1 MSVQRSAYQSTSTSS
16 QAEPS
21 LRRGFSLVEL
31 LLVLSL
37 MVVLTSLTLPGVLRW
52 QNGVGMERALS
63 LLQVQLQETRL
74 CAIKT
79 GESWKLVLP
88 QNGRPGQRLQN
99 AMSTMLDKRHE
110 FNWPAGISCLNTETQ
125 TSEIA
130 IICHPDGTVT
140 ACTLLFKDA
149 HGQQTMLQIDR
160 LTGATSIVSSC
171 RSCLPG
177 RTSQLAATR
186 LHGEPHGLPS
196 TISNMRRVDFV
207 TPCRLPFTAQPEAP
221 AFVLAGASGWAVN
234 NQTQQPACSER
245 VPSC

>member
-1 MSVQRSAYQSTSTSS
+1 VHRSAYQSTSTSS
-16 QAEPS
+16 QAEQL

-79 GESWKLVLP
+79 GEPWKLVLP

-99 AMSTMLDKRHE
+99 AMSAMLDKRHE
-110 FNWPAGISCLNTETQ
+110 FHWPAGISCLNTETQ
-125 TSEIA
+125 TSETA
-130 IICHPDGTVT
+130 IICNPDGTVT
-140 ACTLLFKDA
+140 ACTLQFKDA

-160 LTGATSIVSSC
+160 LTGAACIVSSC

-186 LHGEPHGLPS
+186 LHGESHCRPT
-196 TISNMRRVDFV
+196 TISNTSRVDFV
-207 TPCRLPFTAQPEAP
+207 TPCGLLFTAQPKAP

-234 NQTQQPACSER
+234 NQMQQPTCTER
-245 VPSC
+245 VLSC

>member
-1 MSVQRSAYQSTSTSS
+1 MQRSAHQSTSGSS
-16 QAEPS
+16 QAKHLLS
-21 LRRGFSLVEL
+21 RGFSLVEL

-52 QNGVGMERALS
+52 QNGVGMERAVS

-74 CAIKT
+74 CAIKS
-79 GESWKLVLP
+79 GEPWKLVLP
-88 QNGRPGQRLQN
+88 QNGRPGQRHQTAESVLVDQ
-99 AMSTMLDKRHE
+99 RHQ
-110 FNWPAGISCLNTETQ
+110 FNWPAGISCLSVESQ

-140 ACTLLFKDA
+140 ACTLQFKDA

-160 LTGATSIVSSC
+160 LTGAASIVNSC

-186 LHGEPHGLPS
+186 LHGESHCRS
-196 TISNMRRVDFV
+196 TKSDHMPRVDFI
-207 TPCRLPFTAQPEAP
+207 TSCGLPFTAQPEAP
-221 AFVLAGASGWAVN
+221 ARTKAGASGCAVN
-234 NQTQQPACSER
+234 VKTQQAACSER
-245 VPSC
+245 VISC

>member
-1 MSVQRSAYQSTSTSS
+1 MQRLAYLSTSTSS
-16 QAEPS
+16 QAEHS

-74 CAIKT
+74 SAIKT
-79 GESWKLVLP
+79 GESWTLVLP
-88 QNGRPGQRLQN
+88 QNGRPGQRHQN
-99 AMSTMLDKRHE
+99 AESVLVDKRHE
-110 FNWPAGISCLNTETQ
+110 FNWPTGISCLNTETQ

-140 ACTLLFKDA
+140 AYTLQFKDA

-160 LTGATSIVSSC
+160 LTGAASIVNSC

-186 LHGEPHGLPS
+186 LHGGAHCLPT

-207 TPCRLPFTAQPEAP
+207 TPCGLLFTAQPQAP
-221 AFVLAGASGWAVN
+221 ASTKAGASGWAVN
-234 NQTQQPACSER
+234 NQIQQPTCTER
-245 VPSC
+245 VLSC

>member
-1 MSVQRSAYQSTSTSS
+1 MQRLAHQSTSTSF
-16 QAEPS
+16 QPEQ
-21 LRRGFSLVEL
+21 LLGRGFSLVEL

-52 QNGVGMERALS
+52 QNGIGMERALS

-79 GESWKLVLP
+79 GEPWKLVLP
-88 QNGRPGQRLQN
+88 QNGRPGQRHQS
-99 AMSTMLDKRHE
+99 AMPVVTDKRHQ
-110 FNWPAGISCLNTETQ
+110 FNWPAGISCLSVESQ

-130 IICHPDGTVT
+130 ITCHPDGTVT
-140 ACTLLFKDA
+140 ACTLQFKDA

-177 RTSQLAATR
+177 RTSELAATR
-186 LHGEPHGLPS
+186 SHGEAYGLPT
-196 TISNMRRVDFV
+196 TISNMHTGLAFRRESSLAER
-207 TPCRLPFTAQPEAP
+207 TCQSQSSP
-221 AFVLAGASGWAVN
+221 A
-234 NQTQQPACSER
+234 ER

>member
-1 MSVQRSAYQSTSTSS
+1 MQRLTYPSTSTSS
-16 QAEPS
+16 QSEHLP
-21 LRRGFSLVEL
+21 RQGFSLVEL

-74 CAIKT
+74 CAIKS
-79 GESWKLVLP
+79 GEPWKLVLP
-88 QNGRPGQRLQN
+88 QNGRPGQRQQT
-99 AMSTMLDKRHE
+99 AESVMVDKRHE
-110 FNWPAGISCLNTETQ
+110 FSWPAGISCLNMETQ
-125 TSEIA
+125 TPEIA

-140 ACTLLFKDA
+140 ACTLQFKDA

-160 LTGATSIVSSC
+160 LTGAASIVNSC

-186 LHGEPHGLPS
+186 LHGEAFGRPT
-196 TISNMRRVDFV
+196 TISDMHTGLAFRRESF
-207 TPCRLPFTAQPEAP
+207 P
-221 AFVLAGASGWAVN
+221 AEKTYQSQFS
-234 NQTQQPACSER
+234 PAER

>member
-1 MSVQRSAYQSTSTSS
+1 MQRLAYQSTSTSS
-16 QAEPS
+16 QAEHS

-74 CAIKT
+74 SAIKT
-79 GESWKLVLP
+79 GESWTLVLP
-88 QNGRPGQRLQN
+88 QNGRPGQRHQN
-99 AMSTMLDKRHE
+99 AESVLVDKRHE
-110 FNWPAGISCLNTETQ
+110 FNWPTGISCLNTETK

-140 ACTLLFKDA
+140 ACTLQFKDA

-160 LTGATSIVSSC
+160 LTGAACIVNSC

-186 LHGEPHGLPS
+186 LHGEAHGLP
-196 TISNMRRVDFV
+196 TIISNLRRVDFV
-207 TPCRLPFTAQPEAP
+207 TSCGLLFTAQPEAP
-221 AFVLAGASGWAVN
+221 ASTKAGASGCAVN
-234 NQTQQPACSER
+234 VKTQQAACSER
-245 VPSC
+245 VLSC

>member
-1 MSVQRSAYQSTSTSS
+1 MLRSACQSTSTSS
-16 QAEPS
+16 QAEHL

-74 CAIKT
+74 CAIRS
-79 GESWKLVLP
+79 GEPWKLVLP
-88 QNGRPGQRLQN
+88 QNGRPGQRYQS
-99 AMSTMLDKRHE
+99 AQSVIVDKRHQ
-110 FNWPAGISCLNTETQ
+110 FNWPAGISCLSIESQ
-125 TSEIA
+125 TSEIE
-130 IICHPDGTVT
+130 ITCHPDGTVS
-140 ACTLLFKDA
+140 ACTLQFKDT

-160 LTGATSIVSSC
+160 LTGAASIVNSC

-177 RTSQLAATR
+177 RITQLAATR
-186 LHGEPHGLPS
+186 LHGEPHGLPT
-196 TISNMRRVDFV
+196 TISNMHTGFASRRKSF
-207 TPCRLPFTAQPEAP
+207 P
-221 AFVLAGASGWAVN
+221 AERTYR
-234 NQTQQPACSER
+234 NQSSPAER

>member
-1 MSVQRSAYQSTSTSS
+1 MQRLAYLSTSTSS
-16 QAEPS
+16 QAEHS

-74 CAIKT
+74 SAIKT

-99 AMSTMLDKRHE
+99 AMSATLDKRHE
-110 FNWPAGISCLNTETQ
+110 FNWPAGISCLNTETK

-140 ACTLLFKDA
+140 ACTLQFKDA

-160 LTGATSIVSSC
+160 LTGAACIVNSC

-177 RTSQLAATR
+177 RTSQLAATH
-186 LHGEPHGLPS
+186 LHGETHRWPTMS
-196 TISNMRRVDFV
+196 DQMRRIDFV
-207 TPCRLPFTAQPEAP
+207 TSCGLLFTAQPQAP
-221 AFVLAGASGWAVN
+221 ASTKAGASGWAVN
-234 NQTQQPACSER
+234 NQIQQPTCTER
-245 VPSC
+245 VLSC

>member
-1 MSVQRSAYQSTSTSS
+1 MQRLAYQSTSTSS
-16 QAEPS
+16 QAEHS

-74 CAIKT
+74 SAIKT
-79 GESWKLVLP
+79 GEPWKLVLP
-88 QNGRPGQRLQN
+88 QNGRPGQRHQN
-99 AMSTMLDKRHE
+99 AMSAMLDKRHE
-110 FNWPAGISCLNTETQ
+110 FNWPAGISCLSTETK

-140 ACTLLFKDA
+140 ACTLQFKDA

-160 LTGATSIVSSC
+160 LTGAASIVNAC

-177 RTSQLAATR
+177 RTSLFAATR
-186 LHGEPHGLPS
+186 LHGESHGLPS

-207 TPCRLPFTAQPEAP
+207 TPCGLPFTAQPEAP
-221 AFVLAGASGWAVN
+221 ASTKAGACGWAVN
-234 NQTQQPACSER
+234 VKTQQAVCSER
-245 VPSC
+245 ALSC

>member
-1 MSVQRSAYQSTSTSS
+1 MQRSAYQSISKFS
-16 QAEPS
+16 QAEHL
-21 LRRGFSLVEL
+21 LRRGFSLIEL

-79 GESWKLVLP
+79 GESWTLLLP
-88 QNGRPGQRLQN
+88 QNGRPGKRHLS
-99 AMSTMLDKRHE
+99 AMSAMIDKRHE
-110 FNWPAGISCLNTETQ
+110 FNWPAGISCLNTGTQ

-140 ACTLLFKDA
+140 ACTLQFKDA

-160 LTGATSIVSSC
+160 LTGAASIVNSC

-177 RTSQLAATR
+177 RTSQLAATC
-186 LHGEPHGLPS
+186 LHGEAYGRP
-196 TISNMRRVDFV
+196 TISNMHTWFAFRRKSF
-207 TPCRLPFTAQPEAP
+207 P
-221 AFVLAGASGWAVN
+221 AERTYRNQSSLA
-234 NQTQQPACSER
+234 ER

>member
-1 MSVQRSAYQSTSTSS
+1 MQRLTYPSTSTSS
-16 QAEPS
+16 QAEHS

-74 CAIKT
+74 IAIKT
-79 GESWKLVLP
+79 GEPWKLVLP
-88 QNGRPGQRLQN
+88 QNGRPGQRLQS
-99 AMSTMLDKRHE
+99 AMSAMLDKRNE
-110 FNWPAGISCLNTETQ
+110 FNWPAGISCLNMETQ

-140 ACTLLFKDA
+140 ACTLQFKDA

-160 LTGATSIVSSC
+160 LTGAASIVNSC

-177 RTSQLAATR
+177 RTSQLAATG
-186 LHGEPHGLPS
+186 LYGEAHGRPI
-196 TISNMRRVDFV
+196 TISSIHTGFAFRRRSFPAER
-207 TPCRLPFTAQPEAP
+207 TYLSQPSP
-221 AFVLAGASGWAVN
+221 A
-234 NQTQQPACSER
+234 ER
-245 VPSC
+245 VLSC

>member
-1 MSVQRSAYQSTSTSS
+1 MQRLAYLSTSTSS
-16 QAEPS
+16 QAEHS

-74 CAIKT
+74 CAIKS
-79 GESWKLVLP
+79 GEPWKLVLP
-88 QNGRPGQRLQN
+88 QNGRPGQRHQN
-99 AMSTMLDKRHE
+99 ATPVMVDKRHE
-110 FNWPAGISCLNTETQ
+110 FSWPAGISCLSIESQ

-130 IICHPDGTVT
+130 ITCNPDGTVS
-140 ACTLLFKDA
+140 ACTLQFKDT

-160 LTGATSIVSSC
+160 LTGAASIVNSC

-186 LHGEPHGLPS
+186 LHGETYRRPT
-196 TISNMRRVDFV
+196 TINNMHTGFAFRRKSF
-207 TPCRLPFTAQPEAP
+207 P
-221 AFVLAGASGWAVN
+221 AERTYLS
-234 NQTQQPACSER
+234 QSSPAER
-245 VPSC
+245 VLSC

>member
-1 MSVQRSAYQSTSTSS
+1 MSS
-16 QAEPS
+16 QPEHL

-52 QNGVGMERALS
+52 QNGVGIERALS

-74 CAIKT
+74 CAIKS
-79 GESWKLVLP
+79 GESWTLVLP

-99 AMSTMLDKRHE
+99 AMSATLEKRHE

-140 ACTLLFKDA
+140 ACTLQFIDA

-160 LTGATSIVSSC
+160 LTGAASIVNSC

-186 LHGEPHGLPS
+186 LHGEAQSLPTTVS
-196 TISNMRRVDFV
+196 DMRRVDFV
-207 TPCRLPFTAQPEAP
+207 TPCGLLFTAQPQAP
-221 AFVLAGASGWAVN
+221 ASTKAGASGWAVN
-234 NQTQQPACSER
+234 VKTQQAVCSER

>member
-1 MSVQRSAYQSTSTSS
+1 MQRLAYQSTSTSS
-16 QAEPS
+16 QAEHS

-74 CAIKT
+74 SAIKT
-79 GESWKLVLP
+79 GESWTLVLP

-99 AMSTMLDKRHE
+99 SMSATLDKRHE
-110 FNWPAGISCLNTETQ
+110 FNWPAGISCLNTETK

-140 ACTLLFKDA
+140 ACTLQFKDA

-160 LTGATSIVSSC
+160 LTGAACIVNTC

-177 RTSQLAATR
+177 RTSLFAATR
-186 LHGEPHGLPS
+186 LHGEAYGVPS
-196 TISNMRRVDFV
+196 TISNITRVDFV
-207 TPCRLPFTAQPEAP
+207 TSCGLLFTAQPEAP
-221 AFVLAGASGWAVN
+221 ASTKAGAPGWAVN
-234 NQTQQPACSER
+234 NQIQQPTCTER

>member
-1 MSVQRSAYQSTSTSS
+1 VQRSAYQSTSTSS
-16 QAEPS
+16 QAEHL

-52 QNGVGMERALS
+52 QNGVGMERAVS

-74 CAIKT
+74 CAIKS
-79 GESWKLVLP
+79 GEPWTLVLP
-88 QNGRPGQRLQN
+88 QNGRPGQRRQN
-99 AMSTMLDKRHE
+99 AQSVTVDKRYE

-130 IICHPDGTVT
+130 IICNPDGTVT
-140 ACTLLFKDA
+140 ACTLQFKDS

-160 LTGATSIVSSC
+160 LTGAACIVNSCRSRLPGRTGFC

-186 LHGEPHGLPS
+186 LHGESHCRPT
-196 TISNMRRVDFV
+196 TISNMHTGFAFRRKSF
-207 TPCRLPFTAQPEAP
+207 P
-221 AFVLAGASGWAVN
+221 AERTYQS
-234 NQTQQPACSER
+234 QSSPAER
-245 VPSC
+245 VLSC

>member
-1 MSVQRSAYQSTSTSS
+1 MQRSAYQSTSTSS
-16 QAEPS
+16 QAEHL

-79 GESWKLVLP
+79 GESWTLVLP
-88 QNGRPGQRLQN
+88 QNGRPGQRHQTAESVLV
-99 AMSTMLDKRHE
+99 DKRNE
-110 FNWPAGISCLNTETQ
+110 FNWPAGISCLSIESQ

-130 IICHPDGTVT
+130 ITCNPDGTLS
-140 ACTLLFKDA
+140 ACTLQFKDT

-160 LTGATSIVSSC
+160 LTGAACIVNKILRSASTLNESC
-171 RSCLPG
+171 
-177 RTSQLAATR
+177 
-186 LHGEPHGLPS
+186 
-196 TISNMRRVDFV
+196 
-207 TPCRLPFTAQPEAP
+207 P
-221 AFVLAGASGWAVN
+221 A
-234 NQTQQPACSER
+234 ER
-245 VPSC
+245 VTSC